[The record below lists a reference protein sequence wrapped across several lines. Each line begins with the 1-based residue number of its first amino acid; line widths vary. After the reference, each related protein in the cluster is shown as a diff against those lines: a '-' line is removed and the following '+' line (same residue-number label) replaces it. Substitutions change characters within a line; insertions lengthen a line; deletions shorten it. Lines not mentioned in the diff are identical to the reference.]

1 MRNPAHAGHG
11 ESPASTSTNLEH
23 SPSLGRVS
31 PTLPDQLT
39 IGEVADRSGI
49 PHTALR
55 FYEERG
61 LIASERTA
69 GNQRRY
75 PRAVLRRLAFIRTA
89 QRVGLS
95 LEEIRDALATLPDG
109 RTPTKSDWA
118 RLSKSW
124 QEEIEARI
132 DALRRLRDNLTG
144 CIGCG
149 CLSLKSCTLINTND
163 HLANFG
169 PGAPRLKAS
178 SEGGIG

>member
-1 MRNPAHAGHG
+1 M
-11 ESPASTSTNLEH
+11 SK
-23 SPSLGRVS
+23 
-31 PTLPDQLT
+31 LPETLT
-39 IGEVADRSGI
+39 IGEVADRSGV

-89 QRVGLS
+89 QRVGLT
-95 LEEIRDALATLPDG
+95 LEEIHDALETLPER
-109 RTPTKSDWA
+109 RTPTKVDWA
-118 RLSKSW
+118 RLSKAW
-124 QEEIEARI
+124 RGELEARI
-132 DALRRLRDNLTG
+132 DSLQRLRDNLTS

-149 CLSLKSCTLINTND
+149 CLSLKSCGLVND
-163 HLANFG
+163 DDRMSSFG

-178 SEGGIG
+178 TEGGIS